1 MNEPYVNHALM
12 QRVLNIKARGED
24 NSKIILET
32 VNITD
37 TWNKAIHMTEEELI
51 VCTLAALYVCPNMVF
66 AAMAQDREELLKK
79 GKRKHEDSTDI

>member
-12 QRVLNIKARGED
+12 QRVLDIKARGE
-24 NSKIILET
+24 NQSKIVLET

-51 VCTLAALYVCPNMVF
+51 VCTLAALYVCPSMVF
-66 AAMAQDREELLKK
+66 AAIAQDREELLRK
-79 GKRKHEDSTDI
+79 GKKNETD

>member
-1 MNEPYVNHALM
+1 MNEPYINHALM
-12 QRVLNIKARGED
+12 QRVLDIKARGED

-51 VCTLAALYVCPNMVF
+51 VCTLAALYVCPKMVF
-66 AAMAQDREELLKK
+66 AAMAQDREELIRK
-79 GKRKHEDSTDI
+79 GKKNETD

>member
-1 MNEPYVNHALM
+1 MNEPFVNHALM
-12 QRVLNIKARGED
+12 QRVLDIKARGED

-51 VCTLAALYVCPNMVF
+51 VCTLAALYVCPRMVF
-66 AAMAQDREELLKK
+66 AAIAEDREELLRK
-79 GKRKHEDSTDI
+79 GNSNGRIKNES

>member
-12 QRVLNIKARGED
+12 KRVLDIKARGNED
-24 NSKIILET
+24 TKIILET

-51 VCTLAALYVCPNMVF
+51 VCTLAALYVCPRMVF
-66 AAMAQDREELLKK
+66 AAIAEDRDELLRK
-79 GKRKHEDSTDI
+79 GKRNDD